1 VKLSNRSLPR
11 PFITVLDA
19 VTRYE
24 RSRSTIYRL
33 LKARRLHYHR
43 QPGDTRTDLSIEE
56 LDAVMRIRQAEKAAG
71 NIGPRRSPARD
82 EVGICGRR
90 AD

>member
-1 VKLSNRSLPR
+1 VKLTNRSLPR
-11 PFITVLDA
+11 TYITVQDA

-43 QPGDTRTDLSIEE
+43 QPGDTHTYLSVLE
-56 LDAVMRIRQAEKAAG
+56 LDAVMRIQRAERAAG
-71 NIGPRRSPARD
+71 NDSSRRNSARD
-82 EVGICGRR
+82 EEGMRRGRV
-90 AD
+90 D

>member
-1 VKLSNRSLPR
+1 MTNRSLPR
-11 PFITVLDA
+11 TYITVQDA

-43 QPGDTRTDLSIEE
+43 QPGDIRTYLSVHE
-56 LDAVMRIRQAEKAAG
+56 LDAVMRIQQADKAARQHQLEEE
-71 NIGPRRSPARD
+71 PRR
-82 EVGICGRR
+82 
-90 AD
+90 